1 MRGAVMKRNTPKK
14 NNQLLIKLND
24 AELERL
30 ENLSKDY
37 GQTKSFIVRQALQLM
52 KFKKLKKV
60 DEKERRVRAD
70 YERMLADNAQRL
82 SEKNVSLQD
91 MMLKILN
98 YQLYITRKYEG
109 EDFSKNDIVIDMIN
123 NVEGLKLSAVQ
134 NLEKMEALE

>member
-1 MRGAVMKRNTPKK
+1 MKRNTPKK

-52 KFKKLKKV
+52 KSKKLKKL
-60 DEKERRVRAD
+60 DEKERRVRTD
-70 YERMLADNAQRL
+70 YEHMLADNAKRL

-98 YQLYITRKYEG
+98 YQLHIVQKYEP
-109 EDFSKNDIVIDMIN
+109 DFSKNDIVIDMIN
-123 NVEGLKLSAVQ
+123 NVEGLHLSAVQ